1 MPVDTYNGSARIVD
15 SYCFVIGPPDAR
27 PAGTQC
33 WISLYWKFP
42 APHFSRF
49 PARKYNGRAVTRAIS
64 PLPPSIRPLSP
75 RFPFSRIQ
83 SCRFDRCPTSFWFR
97 SKGEEGRERRG
108 VMVVVV
114 SWCIG
119 ANWNEVRLVVRQ
131 VIFFDIF
138 GWWIR
143 MVDVFDEFPR
153 EFLLFSFLFCL
164 ICCLKLDGSF
174 FFFWIYYEMYK
185 ELFCFKVF
193 KF

>member
-97 SKGEEGRERRG
+97 SKGEEGRERGGQGWWWFRG
-108 VMVVVV
+108 AQAR
-114 SWCIG
+114 IG
-119 ANWNEVRLVVRQ
+119 MKLDWSSGKLFFS
-131 VIFFDIF
+131 IFSDDGF
-138 GWWIR
+138 GWW
-143 MVDVFDEFPR
+143 MSLTSFPV
-153 EFLLFSFLFCL
+153 
-164 ICCLKLDGSF
+164 SF
-174 FFFWIYYEMYK
+174 FFF
-185 ELFCFKVF
+185 LFFF
-193 KF
+193 A